1 MGNLLLAPNPK
12 YPNCCSNAASTL
24 AVPGMWTLS
33 SFHPGGC
40 NVLMCDGSV
49 KFLKDST
56 NLQTI
61 WALGSRAQ
69 GEVLSADAYWESP
82 ARRRRG
88 VAPIKPVGSA
98 PRNRG
103 CFAQG
108 RPAPVPASARLHR
121 S

>member
-1 MGNLLLAPNPK
+1 
-12 YPNCCSNAASTL
+12 
-24 AVPGMWTLS
+24 MWTLS

-69 GEVLSADAYWESP
+69 GEVLSADAY
-82 ARRRRG
+82 
-88 VAPIKPVGSA
+88 
-98 PRNRG
+98 
-103 CFAQG
+103 
-108 RPAPVPASARLHR
+108 
-121 S
+121 